1 MGKALVRYCGRIEA
15 LGITQAPNHI
25 PRYHADMDT
34 SATPPDAPA
43 RPDAPLDRSEPRV
56 TVDEAVVLYQLAD
69 VARPKRRIQ
78 KYCARGDLDCLKVE
92 NAFGEQY
99 MITRSSIDVHIS
111 HLQQAQAAALGRA
124 EARPAAP
131 EGAADLR
138 PVSEPSNVTPP
149 ADAPAPERAE
159 ARPEASQGSAPDDFQ
174 GRYLS
179 HLEKENVFLREQ
191 NTVLLERVKETNIIT
206 AKLQSM
212 LSPFLGLGT
221 RRSSADVRREGDSVE
236 SQTDL

>member
-1 MGKALVRYCGRIEA
+1 M
-15 LGITQAPNHI
+15 
-25 PRYHADMDT
+25 DMDILPT
-34 SATPPDAPA
+34 SPDAPA
-43 RPDAPLDRSEPRV
+43 RPDAPLHQQEQRV
-56 TVDEAVVLYQLAD
+56 TAGEAVELYQLAG

-92 NAFGEQY
+92 NSFGEQY

-131 EGAADLR
+131 ENAENLSATA
-138 PVSEPSNVTPP
+138 EPMNAVPP
-149 ADAPAPERAE
+149 TDAPASGRAE
-159 ARPEASQGSAPDDFQ
+159 ARPDTPHGSTSDDFQ

-179 HLEKENVFLREQ
+179 HLERENVFLREQ

-212 LSPFLGLGT
+212 LSPLLGLGS
-221 RRSSADVRREGDSVE
+221 RRPSTDDREEGDTGE
-236 SQTDL
+236 RYPNL

>member
-1 MGKALVRYCGRIEA
+1 MELF
-15 LGITQAPNHI
+15 
-25 PRYHADMDT
+25 
-34 SATPPDAPA
+34 ATAPDAPA
-43 RPDAPLDRSEPRV
+43 RPDAPLDLSQQRV
-56 TVDEAVVLYQLAD
+56 TVDEAVELYQLAD

-111 HLQQAQAAALGRA
+111 HLKQAQAAALGHA
-124 EARPAAP
+124 EARPATP
-131 EGAADLR
+131 ERVVDLQ
-138 PVSEPSNVTPP
+138 PLSEPMDAAPP
-149 ADAPAPERAE
+149 ASAPASGQAE
-159 ARPEASQGSAPDDFQ
+159 ARPDTPQGSAPDDFQ

-179 HLEKENVFLREQ
+179 HLERENVFLREQ

-212 LSPFLGLGT
+212 LSPFLGLGN
-221 RRSSADVRREGDSVE
+221 RRSSTDDRQEGE
-236 SQTDL
+236 SDESHPNF

>member
-1 MGKALVRYCGRIEA
+1 M
-15 LGITQAPNHI
+15 GITELL
-25 PRYHADMDT
+25 RGRTSYHAPMDNIP
-34 SATPPDAPA
+34 TPPDAPA
-43 RPDAPLDRSEPRV
+43 RPDAPQDRIEPRV
-56 TVDEAVVLYQLAD
+56 TVDEAVELYQLAD

-124 EARPAAP
+124 EARP
-131 EGAADLR
+131 
-138 PVSEPSNVTPP
+138 
-149 ADAPAPERAE
+149 DAPK
-159 ARPEASQGSAPDDFQ
+159 GSAPDDFQ

-212 LSPFLGLGT
+212 LSPFLGLGN
-221 RRSSADVRREGDSVE
+221 RRPSTDEPQEGDTGNNHQNS
-236 SQTDL
+236 